1 MVDDHVE
8 SFIAQFG
15 KGKPF
20 APPDNDKTAKRLQ
33 AERKAG
39 QTAKQRGKK
48 SVAKKQLNIRAADET
63 HVLIEKLADR
73 LDSTKTDVIERA
85 VAELAKSL
93 EVK

>member
-1 MVDDHVE
+1 MVEDHVE
-8 SFIAQFG
+8 FFIAQFG

-20 APPDNDKTAKRLQ
+20 APPDNDKTEKRLQ

-48 SVAKKQLNIRAADET
+48 SVAKKQLNTRATDET
-63 HVLIEKLADR
+63 HALIAKLVDQ
-73 LDSTKTDVIERA
+73 LDSTITEVIERA